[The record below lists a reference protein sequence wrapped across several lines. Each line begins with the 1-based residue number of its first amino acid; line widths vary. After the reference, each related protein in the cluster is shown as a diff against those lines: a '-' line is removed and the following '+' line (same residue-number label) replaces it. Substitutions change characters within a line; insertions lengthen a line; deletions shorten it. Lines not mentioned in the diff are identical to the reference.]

1 MESRSA
7 DQIKNETPGWEV
19 KYEQALRGL
28 FTVGTSVASRG
39 RQKEKV
45 DGKLGLKRGY
55 PSLTVLIT
63 ERGIKTIRT

>member
-1 MESRSA
+1 MV
-7 DQIKNETPGWEV
+7 KNETPYRED

-28 FTVGTSVASRG
+28 FTVGTSVSPRS

-45 DGKLGLKRGY
+45 DGKLGLKRGN